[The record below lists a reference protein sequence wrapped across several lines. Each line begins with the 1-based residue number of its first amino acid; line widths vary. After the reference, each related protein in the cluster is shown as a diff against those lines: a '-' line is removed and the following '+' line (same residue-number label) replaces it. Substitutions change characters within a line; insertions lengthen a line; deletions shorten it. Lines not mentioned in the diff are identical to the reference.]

1 MVHIQFQLVIKS
13 TGKSTIGQDK
23 RLSVADSLQRQRTLY
38 EADSL
43 TWQKNNIWSR
53 QAYMRSVLTC

>member
-23 RLSVADSLQRQRTLY
+23 RLSEADSLQRQRTLY

-43 TWQKNNIWSR
+43 T
-53 QAYMRSVLTC
+53 